1 MGVAQKTKAGFI
13 GTANRLQLAISSRLI
28 AGLAIALSL
37 GIGIGIGIGLG
48 LGISPGVA
56 IAQSIPAH
64 AEGLT
69 EELVSVPLD
78 ANRQQAGVYS
88 VRAGTSNHTRLA
100 VLLPGYPSVV
110 RPVVEN
116 GTMVRSKLTG
126 NFLIRSRRLL
136 TDESIATLIVD
147 CHSESGD
154 YCSAAYQSSQ
164 DRQQHVQ
171 KLIDAVRGKYPS
183 LNEVWLIGTSMGT
196 ISSAFLPTYDPKSFA
211 GAIHTAS
218 ITEPWMQGSY
228 RELANFDYTRSGIP
242 QIFVHHRDDPCALTT
257 YSGAKR
263 ISEKYGF
270 PLITVVGG
278 GGFQGGACQA
288 QTEHGFKGMEPQ
300 TMRTIA
306 NILKSGK
313 SEKLESFIVSQQ

>member
-1 MGVAQKTKAGFI
+1 MGAVQKTKAGLI
-13 GTANRLQLAISSRLI
+13 GTANRLQPTIGFRLI
-28 AGLAIALSL
+28 GGFAIA
-37 GIGIGIGIGLG
+37 LG
-48 LGISPGVA
+48 LGICIGPGAA

-69 EELVSVPLD
+69 EELVSVALD
-78 ANRQQAGVYS
+78 TNRQQAGVYS

-110 RPVVEN
+110 RPIVEN
-116 GTMVRSKLTG
+116 GAMVRSKLNG
-126 NFLIRSRRLL
+126 NFLIRSRRFLA
-136 TDESIATLIVD
+136 DESIATLIVD

-171 KLIDAVRGKYPS
+171 KLIDAVKGQYPS

-196 ISSAFLPTYDPKSFA
+196 ISSAFMPIFAPRAYA

-218 ITEPWMQGSY
+218 ITEPWAQGSY

-242 QIFVHHRDDPCALTT
+242 QVFVHHRDDPCGLTT
-257 YSGAKR
+257 YSGAKK
-263 ISEKYGF
+263 ISEKFGF
-270 PLITVVGG
+270 PLITVLGG
-278 GGFQGGACQA
+278 SGFQGGACQA
-288 QTEHGFKGMEPQ
+288 QTEHGFKGIEPQ
-300 TMRTIA
+300 TMRAIA
-306 NILKSGK
+306 NTLKSGK
-313 SEKLESFIVSQQ
+313 AEKLESFTVSQQ

>member
-1 MGVAQKTKAGFI
+1 MGVAQKTKAGLI

-37 GIGIGIGIGLG
+37 GIGIG

-164 DRQQHVQ
+164 DRQQHVR

-218 ITEPWMQGSY
+218 ITEPWVQGSY

-242 QIFVHHRDDPCALTT
+242 QVFVHHRDDPCALTT

-270 PLITVVGG
+270 PLITVLGG

-300 TMRTIA
+300 TMRAIA
-306 NILKSGK
+306 NILKSGR

>member
-1 MGVAQKTKAGFI
+1 MGVAQKTKTGCI
-13 GTANRLQLAISSRLI
+13 DRANRHQTAIGYRLI
-28 AGLAIALSL
+28 AGLATALSL
-37 GIGIGIGIGLG
+37 GIGLG
-48 LGISPGVA
+48 LGISSGVA

-88 VRAGTSNHTRLA
+88 VKAGTSNHTRLA

-116 GTMVRSKLTG
+116 GTMVRSKLNG
-126 NFLIRSRRLL
+126 NFLIRARRFLA
-136 TDESIATLIVD
+136 DESIATLIVD

-171 KLIDAVRGKYPS
+171 KLINAVREKYPS

-196 ISSAFLPTYDPKSFA
+196 ISSAFLPTYDPKPYA
-211 GAIHTAS
+211 GAIHTAT
-218 ITEPWMQGSY
+218 ITEPWAQGSY
-228 RELANFDYTRSGIP
+228 RELANFDYTRSGIR
-242 QIFVHHRDDPCALTT
+242 QVFVHHRDDPCGLTT

-288 QTEHGFKGMEPQ
+288 QTEHGFKGMEQQ
-300 TMRTIA
+300 TMQAIA
-306 NILKSGK
+306 QFLKSERT
-313 SEKLESFIVSQQ
+313 SSSTVTQ

>member
-1 MGVAQKTKAGFI
+1 MGAVQKTKAGLI
-13 GTANRLQLAISSRLI
+13 GNANRLQPTIGFRLI
-28 AGLAIALSL
+28 GGFAIA
-37 GIGIGIGIGLG
+37 LG
-48 LGISPGVA
+48 LGICIGPGAA

-78 ANRQQAGVYS
+78 PNRQQAGVYS

-110 RPVVEN
+110 RPIVEN
-116 GTMVRSKLTG
+116 GAMVRSKLNG
-126 NFLIRSRRLL
+126 NFLIRSRRFLA
-136 TDESIATLIVD
+136 DESIATLIVD

-171 KLIDAVRGKYPS
+171 KLIDAVKGQYPS

-196 ISSAFLPTYDPKSFA
+196 ISSAFLPTYDPKSYA

-218 ITEPWMQGSY
+218 ITEPWAQGSY
-228 RELANFDYTRSGIP
+228 RELANFDYRQSGIP
-242 QIFVHHRDDPCALTT
+242 QIFVHHRDDPCGLTT
-257 YSGAKR
+257 YSGAKK
-263 ISEKYGF
+263 ISEKFGF
-270 PLITVVGG
+270 ALITVLGG
-278 GGFQGGACQA
+278 SGFQGGACQA
-288 QTEHGFKGMEPQ
+288 QTEHGFKGIEPQ
-300 TMRTIA
+300 TMRAIA

-313 SEKLESFIVSQQ
+313 SEKLESFTVSQ

>member
-1 MGVAQKTKAGFI
+1 MGVAQKTKAGLI

-37 GIGIGIGIGLG
+37 GIGIG

-164 DRQQHVQ
+164 DRQQHVR

-218 ITEPWMQGSY
+218 ITEPWVQGSY

-242 QIFVHHRDDPCALTT
+242 QVFCSPSR
-257 YSGAKR
+257 R
-263 ISEKYGF
+263 
-270 PLITVVGG
+270 PLRLNNLLGR
-278 GGFQGGACQA
+278 QA
-288 QTEHGFKGMEPQ
+288 
-300 TMRTIA
+300 
-306 NILKSGK
+306 N
-313 SEKLESFIVSQQ
+313 

>member
-37 GIGIGIGIGLG
+37 GI
-48 LGISPGVA
+48 GISPGVA

-196 ISSAFLPTYDPKSFA
+196 ISSAFLPTYDPKPYA
-211 GAIHTAS
+211 GAIHTAT
-218 ITEPWMQGSY
+218 ITEPWAQGSY

-300 TMRTIA
+300 TMQAIA
-306 NILKSGK
+306 KILKSERT
-313 SEKLESFIVSQQ
+313 SSSTVTQ

>member
-1 MGVAQKTKAGFI
+1 MGAVQKTKAGLI
-13 GTANRLQLAISSRLI
+13 GTANRLQPTIGSRLI
-28 AGLAIALSL
+28 GGLAIAF
-37 GIGIGIGIGLG
+37 G
-48 LGISPGVA
+48 LGIFTGLGAA
-56 IAQSIPAH
+56 IAQSIPSH

-69 EELVSVPLD
+69 EELVSVALD

-88 VRAGTSNHTRLA
+88 VRAGTSYHTRLA

-110 RPVVEN
+110 RPIVEN
-116 GTMVRSKLTG
+116 GAMVRSKLNG
-126 NFLIRSRRLL
+126 NFLIRSRRFLA
-136 TDESIATLIVD
+136 DESIATLIVD

-171 KLIDAVRGKYPS
+171 KLIDAVKGQYPS

-196 ISSAFLPTYDPKSFA
+196 ISSAFMPIFDPKSYA

-218 ITEPWMQGSY
+218 ITEPWAQGSY

-242 QIFVHHRDDPCALTT
+242 QVFVHHRDDPCGLTT
-257 YSGAKR
+257 YAGAKK
-263 ISEKYGF
+263 ISEKFGF
-270 PLITVVGG
+270 PLITVLGG
-278 GGFQGGACQA
+278 SGFQGGACQA
-288 QTEHGFKGMEPQ
+288 QTEHGFKGIEPQ
-300 TMRTIA
+300 TMRAIA

-313 SEKLESFIVSQQ
+313 AEKLEAFTVSQQ